1 MSPKKKNVV
10 MHDIVTEDENG
21 EADDAKKRR
30 KTSPLKVIAAALFI
44 AAVVKELRTPAE
56 ERTWHGRLFD
66 FVPYDL
72 RVPTLERIK
81 AAWWSPDDERILTPR
96 AFGVGWSVNVGRI
109 VKVVSDA

>member
-1 MSPKKKNVV
+1 
-10 MHDIVTEDENG
+10 MHDVVTDEAR
-21 EADDAKKRR
+21 EEQEEKKRR
-30 KTSPLKVIAAALFI
+30 KASPLKVIATVLFV

-72 RVPTLERIK
+72 RVPTWGRLK
-81 AAWWSPDDERILTPR
+81 AAWWNPDDERIITPR

-109 VKVVSDA
+109 VHLVQER